1 MKNLLYEWGD
11 FMKYKKSSYNE
22 ERKEEKRKLIF
33 HTAAKVFIQN
43 GYHKTTVKD
52 IVDKAGVSVGN
63 FYLYFEN
70 KEDIFE
76 KIFDAVTAIHSTI
89 SNLVI
94 QNGEYSV
101 VQRFCRAIT
110 ASLWTFERYKELTR
124 IMIIEAVGLNPRL
137 EEKRIAAMNQSHLHM
152 ESILRKL
159 QENHQIDIP
168 DPKIGALVLEGA
180 SLNVRTFWLLNE
192 INEPLRS
199 YAYALNFFILQGLGL
214 KFTPDDVRN
223 SIDKV
228 LEELDNNREQYAE
241 F

>member
-1 MKNLLYEWGD
+1 
-11 FMKYKKSSYNE
+11 MKYKKSSYNE
-22 ERKEEKRKLIF
+22 RRKEEKRKLIF
-33 HTAAKVFIQN
+33 NTAAKVFVQN

-52 IVDKAGVSVGN
+52 IVDKAGVSVGT

-76 KIFDAVTAIHSTI
+76 KIFDAVTAIHSTV
-89 SNLVI
+89 SNQVL
-94 QNGEYSV
+94 QLGKYSV
-101 VQRFCRAIT
+101 VECFCRAIT

-137 EEKRIAAMNQSHLHM
+137 EEKRIAAMNQSYLQM
-152 ESILRKL
+152 ENILRNL

-199 YAYALNFFILQGLGL
+199 YAYALSFFILQGLGL
-214 KFTPDDVRN
+214 KFTSDDVRK
-223 SIDKV
+223 SINKV
-228 LEELDNNREQYAE
+228 LEELDKDPEQYAL
-241 F
+241 FFYNL